1 MKKIFAK
8 RLYIA
13 LFGVCMVL
21 GSCDD
26 FFDIND
32 DPNNPSPD
40 KADVGLLLPAAQGA
54 IISAVTTDL
63 RSISSLL
70 MRYTYD
76 QFVTRYDISTNTA
89 VTSWDD
95 IYLGALPDLNL
106 LIETAEEQE
115 FKGFAGI
122 GKVLKAYIYSV
133 TVDMFG
139 EAPFNEGT
147 KFTDNLSPKFDDGLT
162 VYKGVFE
169 LLDDGIADLSDTEA
183 TMPESTMDFIYGGNR
198 EQWLKAAYSIKMK
211 LLIQVK
217 DVTDSEIQQRIS
229 TELPDILQNERYITD
244 SGDDFD
250 FHFGTSNNPENRHP
264 MFVEDYTGDA
274 GYKQLF
280 FVNYMLDN
288 DDPRLHYY
296 LVRQTTT
303 DPSGSAMPCNARD
316 CNNLYQGGGWIAR
329 DHGDSDGVPSDGKAR
344 VAFGVYPA
352 GGKYVPADASVA
364 PTAENQGLQGA
375 GVFPILPAYYL
386 KFLAAEAALT
396 IPGAGGDARALF
408 EEAVRQ
414 NIATV
419 IAFGM
424 NAPGYADFASYHP
437 TQADIDTYVG
447 VIMAL
452 YDAAGTDDERLDIV
466 MFELWKAMFANP
478 MEAYNSYRRTGFPS
492 ILQTD
497 AASLD
502 EVNQFTLRALYSI
515 KEIASNTSL
524 TGIPHSRVPVF
535 WDVNPD
541 DTNDQ
546 F

>member
-1 MKKIFAK
+1 
-8 RLYIA
+8 
-13 LFGVCMVL
+13 
-21 GSCDD
+21 
-26 FFDIND
+26 
-32 DPNNPSPD
+32 
-40 KADVGLLLPAAQGA
+40 
-54 IISAVTTDL
+54 
-63 RSISSLL
+63 
-70 MRYTYD
+70 
-76 QFVTRYDISTNTA
+76 
-89 VTSWDD
+89 
-95 IYLGALPDLNL
+95 
-106 LIETAEEQE
+106 
-115 FKGFAGI
+115 
-122 GKVLKAYIYSV
+122 
-133 TVDMFG
+133 
-139 EAPFNEGT
+139 
-147 KFTDNLSPKFDDGLT
+147 
-162 VYKGVFE
+162 
-169 LLDDGIADLSDTEA
+169 
-183 TMPESTMDFIYGGNR
+183 
-198 EQWLKAAYSIKMK
+198 
-211 LLIQVK
+211 
-217 DVTDSEIQQRIS
+217 
-229 TELPDILQNERYITD
+229 
-244 SGDDFD
+244 
-250 FHFGTSNNPENRHP
+250 
-264 MFVEDYTGDA
+264 
-274 GYKQLF
+274 
-280 FVNYMLDN
+280 
-288 DDPRLHYY
+288 
-296 LVRQTTT
+296 
-303 DPSGSAMPCNARD
+303 
-316 CNNLYQGGGWIAR
+316 
-329 DHGDSDGVPSDGKAR
+329 
-344 VAFGVYPA
+344 
-352 GGKYVPADASVA
+352 
-364 PTAENQGLQGA
+364 
-375 GVFPILPAYYL
+375 VFPILPAYYL